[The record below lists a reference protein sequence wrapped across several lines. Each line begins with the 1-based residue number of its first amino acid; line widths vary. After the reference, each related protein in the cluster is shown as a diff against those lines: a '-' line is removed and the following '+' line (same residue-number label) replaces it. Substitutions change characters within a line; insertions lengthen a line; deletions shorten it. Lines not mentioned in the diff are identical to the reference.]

1 MENWEASR
9 LGGRVKLDPP
19 YLPNKVE
26 PVTGCLIAKMLP
38 CSHKE
43 RGQQGQ
49 PGCHGRALLVDNEP
63 GLGLSLAASLWG
75 TVRQVG
81 KTWHA
86 EPEILARM
94 ACSIRE
100 ETKKPGSGKER
111 LPLEAVAMLE
121 SVVSAVDRRE
131 LLGGF

>member
-1 MENWEASR
+1 
-9 LGGRVKLDPP
+9 
-19 YLPNKVE
+19 
-26 PVTGCLIAKMLP
+26 MLP
-38 CSHKE
+38 QREVTARPARVSRE
-43 RGQQGQ
+43 S
-49 PGCHGRALLVDNEP
+49 PAVNNEP

-75 TVRQVG
+75 IVKQVG

-86 EPEILARM
+86 EPESLARM

-100 ETKKPGSGKER
+100 ETKKPGQGEDH

-121 SVVSAVDRRE
+121 CVVSAVVRRE